1 MAKFCEICENLLSS
15 NFTNDKITFKCNVCH
30 IDYAS
35 NNIDTLRRERI
46 KESDIN
52 IFSKILDK
60 AIDDPATIKA
70 YLKCKNDKCT
80 GTVVKQVRVGTDM
93 RLYNVCTTCKIQWLN

>member
-15 NFTNDKITFKCNVCH
+15 NFANDKITFTCNVCH
-30 IDYAS
+30 IAYAS
-35 NNIDTLRRERI
+35 NASDTLRRERI

-70 YLKCKNDKCT
+70 HLKCKNDKCSS
-80 GTVVKQVRVGTDM
+80 TVVKQVRVGTDM
-93 RLYNVCTTCKIQWLN
+93 RLYNICTICKIQWLN